1 MDDKT
6 KNDDD
11 IRPLSPE
18 EIKAIG
24 EIEIGPSK
32 HEIFLNTHYRK
43 LMWGGIGLSVA
54 AACVIAWFS
63 YRNDH
68 RNEAAAQA
76 MQVFKVSAPG
86 SAAAPS
92 AYDSAAIQLL
102 SETYA
107 GTPSAG
113 VGELLRALSLLG
125 GENSTAALTSLGQLA
140 DSSANPLIAARAQ
153 AAIASYYTREAKDK
167 EAIAAWQKLVQMGD
181 SPYLALA
188 YLTLG
193 DLTAAAGDTKAARAY
208 YEQARTKCET
218 SALVTEKIVEM
229 RLVLLDVEPPRPVAP
244 LKEIPEQQPTDALN
258 PFGDAP
264 ELTTPAAESD
274 PFGISTPAQPGEGP
288 LGPVTPAL

>member
-32 HEIFLNTHYRK
+32 HEIFLNAHYKK

-54 AACVIAWFS
+54 AACIIAYFS

-76 MQVFKVSAPG
+76 LQVFKVTAPG
-86 SAAAPS
+86 AAADPS
-92 AYDSAAIQLL
+92 AYDAAAMQAL
-102 SETYA
+102 SESYV
-107 GTPSAG
+107 GTPSAATA
-113 VGELLRALSLLG
+113 ELLKALSQLKG
-125 GENSTAALTSLGQLA
+125 DNSAAALATLEQLA
-140 DSSANPLIAARAQ
+140 DSSSNPLIASRAQ
-153 AAIASYYTREAKDK
+153 VAVATYLMGEGKDK
-167 EAIAAWQKLVQMGD
+167 EATAAWQKLVQMGD
-181 SPYLALA
+181 SPYIALA

-193 DLTAAAGDTKAARAY
+193 DMTAAAGDKKAARSY

-218 SALVTEKIVEM
+218 STLVTGKTVEM
-229 RLVLLDVEPPRPVAP
+229 RLLLLDVDAPRPVAP
-244 LKEIPEQQPTDALN
+244 IASPDKKAADPFN
-258 PFGDAP
+258 PFGDEEPQPAA
-264 ELTTPAAESD
+264 TPAAD
-274 PFGISTPAQPGEGP
+274 AFDMTTPAQPGEGP

>member
-43 LMWGGIGLSVA
+43 LMWGGIGLSVV

-76 MQVFKVSAPG
+76 MQVFKVNSPG
-86 SAAAPS
+86 SAADSS
-92 AYDSAAIQLL
+92 AYDTASLQAL
-102 SETYA
+102 SEDYA
-107 GTPSAG
+107 DTPSAAAA
-113 VGELLRALSLLG
+113 ELLKALCLLT
-125 GENSTAALTSLGQLA
+125 GENSAAALASLEQLVN
-140 DSSANPLIAARAQ
+140 SSENPLIAARAQ
-153 AAIASYYTREAKDK
+153 AAIASHYTREGKEK
-167 EAIAAWQKLVQMGD
+167 EAITAWQKLVQLGD
-181 SPYLALA
+181 SPYQALG

-193 DLTAAAGDTKAARAY
+193 DMTAAAGDKKAARGY

-218 SALVTEKIVEM
+218 SALVTGKTVEM
-229 RLVLLDVEPPRPVAP
+229 RLILLDVDAPHPVAP
-244 LKEIPEQQPTDALN
+244 LKDTSEQKPSDPFT

-264 ELTTPAAESD
+264 EQTAPTDESD
-274 PFGISTPAQPGEGP
+274 PFGISSPAQPGEGP

>member
-86 SAAAPS
+86 SAAHSA
-92 AYDSAAIQLL
+92 AYDTAAMQALT
-102 SETYA
+102 ENYA
-107 GTPSAG
+107 DTPSATAA
-113 VGELLRALSLLG
+113 ELLKALSQLT
-125 GENSTAALTSLGQLA
+125 GENSAAALATLEQLA
-140 DSSANPLIAARAQ
+140 DTAQNPLIAARAQ
-153 AAIASYYTREAKDK
+153 AAIASHYTREGKEK
-167 EAIAAWQKLVQMGD
+167 EATAAWQKLVQMGD
-181 SPYLALA
+181 SPYQALG

-193 DLTAAAGDTKAARAY
+193 DMTAAAGDKKAARGY

-218 SALVTEKIVEM
+218 SALVTGKTVEM
-229 RLVLLDVEPPRPVAP
+229 RLILLDVDAPRPVAP
-244 LKEIPEQQPTDALN
+244 LKATSEQKPADALN
-258 PFGDAP
+258 PFGAEP
-264 ELTTPAAESD
+264 EQTPPPAADD
-274 PFGISTPAQPGEGP
+274 PFGITSPAQPGEGP
-288 LGPVTPAL
+288 LGPVMPTL